1 VNPHL
6 LKIPLNPQHSFNV
19 RYDTVPKFYDK
30 WHYHQ
35 EVELVHII
43 KGTGKQFIGDEI
55 HLFKPDDMILLGAN
69 LPHLWHSDEK
79 FLQKNATEKVEAIVV
94 HFMPDCFGTTFFT
107 IPENQE
113 IARLLLRAQQG
124 IRINNSTRK
133 KTSELMKQ
141 LLIAANS
148 DRTILLLK
156 ILQTIARS
164 KHTKTACS
172 KRLQFAFRS
181 SDTDRLNII
190 TNTFWIIFHMK
201 LHWKK

>member
-1 VNPHL
+1 
-6 LKIPLNPQHSFNV
+6 
-19 RYDTVPKFYDK
+19 
-30 WHYHQ
+30 
-35 EVELVHII
+35 
-43 KGTGKQFIGDEI
+43 
-55 HLFKPDDMILLGAN
+55 M
-69 LPHLWHSDEK
+69 
-79 FLQKNATEKVEAIVV
+79 
-94 HFMPDCFGTTFFT
+94 
-107 IPENQE
+107 PENQE

-181 SDTDRLNII
+181 SETGRLNTIYKYIPDNFSHEI
-190 TNTFWIIFHMK
+190 TLEEIAKIANMSPHSFCRYFKSRIKKTFSKFLLEVRIGHAGK
-201 LHWKK
+201 LLAETNKTVSTVCFESGFNNFSNFNRHFKSITKKTPLEYRRYYE